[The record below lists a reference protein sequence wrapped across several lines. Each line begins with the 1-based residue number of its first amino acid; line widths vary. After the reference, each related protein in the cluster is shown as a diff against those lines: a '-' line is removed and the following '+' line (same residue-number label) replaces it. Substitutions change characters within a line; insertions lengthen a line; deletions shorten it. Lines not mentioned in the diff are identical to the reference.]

1 MPVARQVWQRA
12 WPAQA
17 AAFAAAPVERVDV
30 GWSAQMKAV
39 QCKTTADT
47 ADLDEMVRRIAE
59 GFKLQRIILFG
70 SHARGDATE
79 DSDYDLLI
87 IAPSSEP
94 RWRRSVPIYEA
105 LMGLRVAKDI
115 VWWTEEEVAEWQ
127 AVRNHFVNSAI
138 SEGRV
143 VYEATA

>member
-1 MPVARQVWQRA
+1 M
-12 WPAQA
+12 
-17 AAFAAAPVERVDV
+17 
-30 GWSAQMKAV
+30 MKAV

-47 ADLDEMVRRIAE
+47 SVLDEMVRRIAE
-59 GFKLQRIILFG
+59 GFKPQRIILFG

-79 DSDYDLLI
+79 DSDYDLLV

-143 VYEATA
+143 VYDDRVRRSHPSADPLRHPGAIRR

>member
-1 MPVARQVWQRA
+1 
-12 WPAQA
+12 
-17 AAFAAAPVERVDV
+17 
-30 GWSAQMKAV
+30 MKAV
-39 QCKTTADT
+39 QYKTTADT
-47 ADLDEMVRRIAE
+47 SVLDEMVRRIAE
-59 GFKLQRIILFG
+59 GFKPQRIILFG

-79 DSDYDLLI
+79 DSDYDLLV

>member
-1 MPVARQVWQRA
+1 MKTVQR
-12 WPAQA
+12 
-17 AAFAAAPVERVDV
+17 
-30 GWSAQMKAV
+30 
-39 QCKTTADT
+39 KTTADT
-47 ADLDEMVRRIAE
+47 PVLDEMVRRIAE
-59 GFKLQRIILFG
+59 GFKPQRIILFG